1 MFHFGNKFDII
12 GQSDKGIAIEV
23 RTEDSLWNAVCDD
36 EAFNY
41 GDEFLLKLIVTPR
54 EITYVVGIPK
64 LIRGENNL
72 WCEHLTT
79 NKPKVD
85 HADALIMNK
94 AMFEINKP
102 LYDMLRNIQ
111 D

>member
-12 GQSDKGIAIEV
+12 GQSDKGVCIEV
-23 RTEDSLWNAVCDD
+23 RTEEDLWQNLYNKEIA
-36 EAFNY
+36 Y
-41 GDEFLLKLIVTPR
+41 GDEVLLKLVVTPK
-54 EITYVVGIPK
+54 EITYVIGIPK

-72 WCEHLTT
+72 WCDHLTV
-79 NKPKVD
+79 NKPKAD
-85 HADALIMNK
+85 HLDALIMNK
-94 AMFEINKP
+94 AIYEINKP